1 MRTFK
6 TSVYVLAL
14 ASLAAPSIA
23 FAQADEEIDLAEEPA
38 EAPPADEAEAE
49 PQPAP
54 EPAAAPASASVG
66 FSASTAGADA
76 TASADAAPAQRPA
89 APRMGTV
96 GGPDTGGSWEFGYH
110 GYFRA
115 PMRVGIGK
123 REVVPDGSGSMTL
136 HSPVIPD
143 DQYLSWQNTAHNR
156 REWAEMFFSVG
167 NGVASGNLA
176 IQGFQFTD
184 ASWANPEA
192 IFGIG
197 QGWVEINH
205 DLGFEN
211 IRFNAKAGN
220 FWARYGMAGR
230 YDAGE
235 YDTFLFGRTHVLGGV
250 TRVDLDLEG
259 QLLGFEV
266 GYGVNRPN
274 PDMFNRARFTNLAHG
289 HIFFNPTEEIE
300 LSGHVLHSWAA
311 QEVVPHYP
319 TVIPG
324 SNCTGYENAEDPN
337 GIQCPIDHAD
347 LAGGVNGLSGVYG
360 PEYPNGTLTVFGLDA
375 RFDLGEAGYLYAGYA
390 HHQAKNALVVGH
402 ALETIHSHGGGMFN
416 LGITDQYLESPFC
429 PVQNSD
435 GSVLVPNESCSN
447 GTGSVNTLLAQYE
460 IGLANFDVFEGNQD
474 LRFKL
479 YGMLN
484 MINVDP
490 IEKERLQTVVDRANS
505 AGGNV
510 TIDDISQ
517 DGTRKVKFGLDAEFF
532 ATDWLSAGLRAD
544 RLQPHSKVPEHSFSV
559 ISPRLTFRS
568 AMVTREQITIQYSRY
583 LYNQRECFDVDDQ
596 LASPGDNAFRT
607 GSNWDALAANGLPAR
622 VFCVQPPPA
631 AVTPDGFGAHTD
643 NQKAGNRGS
652 STLRPDVNVI
662 KIEASMWW

>member
-14 ASLAAPSIA
+14 AALAAPTVA
-23 FAQADEEIDLAEEPA
+23 FAQEDVDLAEEPS
-38 EAPPADEAEAE
+38 EAPP
-49 PQPAP
+49 PPAQP
-54 EPAAAPASASVG
+54 EPAASASAGGSVSLNAPPAATG
-66 FSASTAGADA
+66 NADA
-76 TASADAAPAQRPA
+76 GEPERPRSGERPP
-89 APRMGTV
+89 APRTV

-123 REVVPDGSGSMTL
+123 RDVVPEGSGSMTL

-235 YDTFLFGRTHVLGGV
+235 YDTFLFGRTHVMGAT
-250 TRVDLDLEG
+250 TRIDVDMDDSTI
-259 QLLGFEV
+259 GFEV

-274 PDMFNRARFTNLAHG
+274 PQMFNRARFTNLAHG
-289 HIFFNPTEEIE
+289 HVFFTPADDIE
-300 LSGHVLHSWAA
+300 LSAHLMHSWAS
-311 QEVVPHYP
+311 QEVIPQYP
-319 TVIPG
+319 TVLPS
-324 SNCTGYENAEDPN
+324 SNCGA
-337 GIQCPIDHAD
+337 GAQCTVSPAD
-347 LAGGVNGLSGVYG
+347 LEGGINGTRGVFG
-360 PEYPNGTLTVFGLDA
+360 PEYPNGSLSVAGLDA
-375 RFDLGEAGYLYAGYA
+375 RFDFGELGLLYAGFA
-390 HHQAKNALVVGH
+390 HTRARNALVVGH
-402 ALETIHSHGGGMFN
+402 ALEHIHSFGGGTFN

-429 PVQNSD
+429 TKSA
-435 GSVLVPNESCSN
+435 VPNESCSN
-447 GTGSVNTLLAQYE
+447 GTGSINTILAQYE
-460 IGLANFDVFEGNQD
+460 LGLANFDLFEGNQD

-484 MINVDP
+484 MVNVDP
-490 IEKERLQTVVDRANS
+490 IEKERLQSVATT
-505 AGGNV
+505 AG
-510 TIDDISQ
+510 IDVNDITQ
-517 DGTRKVKFGLDAEFF
+517 DGTRKMKFGLDTEFF
-532 ATDWLSAGLRAD
+532 ATDWMSAGLRVD
-544 RLQPHSKVPEHSFSV
+544 RLQPNSKVPEHSFSV
-559 ISPRLTFRS
+559 LSPRLTFRS

-583 LYNQRECFDVDDQ
+583 LYAQRECFDADGN
-596 LASPGDNAFRT
+596 LASPADNPFRT
-607 GSNWDALAANGLPAR
+607 GSNFAALNSADLPAR
-622 VFCVQPPPA
+622 AFCVQPPPA
-631 AVTPDGFGAHTD
+631 AVTPDGFGAHSD
-643 NQKAGNRGS
+643 NQIPGNRGS
-652 STLRPDVNVI
+652 STLRPDVQVI